1 MQAVVTV
8 GSAMIDE
15 KIDISKIPV
24 PIKLVSRGNPDRD
37 EWLEPNWILWKQKTK
52 IMLWEAAFLCFDI
65 EPNKRSYLDIDHYD
79 LHTLEIGV
87 CLALLKNDLF
97 LKEFFSVP
105 YTHAQGVVSNFDLV
119 KLPELAAWAINRGYD
134 IPEELAALAKKLDTD
149 TVAHS
154 ENQDANL
161 YPNKKQTQLSK
172 NRAFLQEC
180 IDKGISPDI
189 ESIWK
194 HIIENAGKP
203 NFLFKT
209 ASKITA
215 ITINEHQVRKKN
227 LARRLKRF
235 LNKPKTN

>member
-1 MQAVVTV
+1 MSDQ
-8 GSAMIDE
+8 
-15 KIDISKIPV
+15 KKDISKVPV
-24 PIKLVSRGNPDRD
+24 PIEPLLGGILNPH
-37 EWLEPNWILWKQKTK
+37 ELPEPNWILWKQKTK

-87 CLALLKNDLF
+87 CLTLLKNDLF
-97 LKEFFSVP
+97 LKEFFSTS
-105 YTHAQGVVSNFDLV
+105 YTQAQGVVSNFDLV

-161 YPNKKQTQLSK
+161 YPNKKQTQFTK
-172 NRAFLQEC
+172 NRAFLQDC
-180 IDKGISPDI
+180 IDKGISPNI

-215 ITINEHQVRKKN
+215 IMINEHQVRKKN

-235 LNKPKTN
+235 LNKPKN

>member
-1 MQAVVTV
+1 
-8 GSAMIDE
+8 
-15 KIDISKIPV
+15 
-24 PIKLVSRGNPDRD
+24 
-37 EWLEPNWILWKQKTK
+37 
-52 IMLWEAAFLCFDI
+52 MLWEAAFLCFDI

-87 CLALLKNDLF
+87 CLTLLKNDLF
-97 LKEFFSVP
+97 LKEFFSTS
-105 YTHAQGVVSNFDLV
+105 YTQAQGIVSNFDLV
-119 KLPELAAWAINRGYD
+119 KLPELAEWAINRGYD
-134 IPEELAALAKKLDTD
+134 IPEELVALAKKLDTD

-161 YPNKKQTQLSK
+161 YPNKKQTQITK

-180 IDKGISPDI
+180 IDKGISPNI

-235 LNKPKTN
+235 LNTPKN

>member
-1 MQAVVTV
+1 
-8 GSAMIDE
+8 
-15 KIDISKIPV
+15 
-24 PIKLVSRGNPDRD
+24 
-37 EWLEPNWILWKQKTK
+37 
-52 IMLWEAAFLCFDI
+52 MLWEAAFLCFDV
-65 EPNKRSYLDIDHYD
+65 EPHKRSYLDIDHYD

-97 LKEFFSVP
+97 LKEFFSTS

-134 IPEELAALAKKLDTD
+134 IPEELAELAKNLDTD
-149 TVAHS
+149 IVVHS

-161 YPNKKQTQLSK
+161 YPNKKQTQITK

-180 IDKGISPDI
+180 IDKGISPNI

>member
-1 MQAVVTV
+1 MSDQ
-8 GSAMIDE
+8 
-15 KIDISKIPV
+15 KKDISKVPV
-24 PIKLVSRGNPDRD
+24 PIEPLLGGILNPH
-37 EWLEPNWILWKQKTK
+37 ELPEPNWILWKQKTK

-87 CLALLKNDLF
+87 CLTLLKNDLF
-97 LKEFFSVP
+97 LKEFFSTS

-119 KLPELAAWAINRGYD
+119 KLPELAVWAINRGYD

-149 TVAHS
+149 TVAQS

-161 YPNKKQTQLSK
+161 YPNKKQTQFAK

-235 LNKPKTN
+235 LNKPKN